1 MLCKVKLERV
11 LSAAKVFFQQRC
23 VEVKPSEYKATWI
36 GFKGEKAETKSII
49 FNMDK
54 IREKLDS
61 PARCFQ

>member
-1 MLCKVKLERV
+1 MRQKFFFNKGVWKLSRLNIKQLGLVLRERR
-11 LSAAKVFFQQRC
+11 QR
-23 VEVKPSEYKATWI
+23 PGA
-36 GFKGEKAETKSII
+36 I